1 MPENENIEELTVLKS
16 VEKILAILVTLTV
29 IITRFDMV
37 KGLWLNGFL
46 LLLCI
51 CLLCLYRKQ
60 IPRISNE
67 IKGYSKALTVYFLCI
82 IPSILFSG
90 KPFVSLL
97 MLFFFLFQY
106 GCFAVVILFICQR
119 KILVGMLTAFFVF
132 SGFDCMLALIQTL
145 FGQDLTNR
153 GTGFGGS
160 LLCLADIICM
170 LLPMTLI
177 IIMDARFETRLKN
190 TAAFATLGVI
200 MGLLGNK
207 SRGAWLTELVVVPVA
222 IYQYVKKNRKYLM
235 AVMMVTLC
243 VVGYMIISPQYLQR
257 IKSITNITTDH
268 SNADRV
274 WTWKSAKLMIQDHPI
289 LGVGFGQF
297 GEVYKKQYKYEQE
310 TQTLIHTHNN
320 FIQVAVESGIV
331 GIVGFLYL
339 VWYFLYTSLRS
350 YLQQTNPYDLMIF
363 TVFLAHVC
371 VFGQIDYTFGGI
383 GMQPFFLFLLAILF
397 RLKETD
403 YHMQTTEKV
412 MICSSVLR
420 RPDADA

>member
-1 MPENENIEELTVLKS
+1 MSECEITKVLTVSKS

-37 KGLWLNGFL
+37 KGLWLNSFL

-60 IPRISNE
+60 TPRIPNG

-82 IPSILFSG
+82 IPSILFSA

-97 MLFFFLFQY
+97 MFFFLLFQY
-106 GCFAVVILFICQR
+106 GCFAGIILFIR
-119 KILVGMLTAFFVF
+119 HREYLVGMLSAFFVF
-132 SGFDCMLALIQTL
+132 SGFDCMLALIQML
-145 FGQDLTNR
+145 SGQGLTDR

-160 LLCLADIICM
+160 LLCLADIMCM
-170 LLPMTLI
+170 LLPMTLV
-177 IIMDARFETRLKN
+177 IIMDARFETRLKK
-190 TAAFATLGVI
+190 TAAFATLGIV

-207 SRGAWLTELVVVPVA
+207 SRGAWLTEMLVVPIA
-222 IYQYVKKNRKYLM
+222 IYQYVKKNRKYLI

-243 VVGYMIISPQYLQR
+243 VVGYMISSPQYLQR

-274 WTWKSAKLMIQDHPI
+274 WTWKSAKQMIQDHPI

-331 GIVGFLYL
+331 GIAGFLYL

-350 YLQQTNPYDLMIF
+350 YRQQMNPYDLMIF
-363 TVFLAHVC
+363 TVFFAHVC
-371 VFGQIDYTFGGI
+371 VFGQIDYTFWGI
-383 GMQPFFLFLLAILF
+383 GMQPFFLFLLAILLW
-397 RLKETD
+397 LKETD
-403 YHMQTTEKV
+403 YHMQTTEEV
-412 MICSSVLR
+412 MTCSSVLR
-420 RPDADA
+420 RTDVDA